1 MDDDRVTHREL
12 EEFRRLLEV
21 EHQRLGDEN
30 ERQNKRIETLEEKIE
45 EIVSINRSVERLAA
59 NMEGILKE
67 QVAQGNRLQKLEDRD
82 GEMWRKAI
90 SYIVTAII
98 GVFLGILSRQLG
110 I

>member
-12 EEFRRLLEV
+12 EEFRRLMEV
-21 EHQRLGDEN
+21 ENQRIEDEQI
-30 ERQNKRIETLEEKIE
+30 RQNKRIENLEEKIE

-90 SYIVTAII
+90 SYIVTGIL
-98 GVFLGILSRQLG
+98 GVFLGILTRQLG
-110 I
+110 L